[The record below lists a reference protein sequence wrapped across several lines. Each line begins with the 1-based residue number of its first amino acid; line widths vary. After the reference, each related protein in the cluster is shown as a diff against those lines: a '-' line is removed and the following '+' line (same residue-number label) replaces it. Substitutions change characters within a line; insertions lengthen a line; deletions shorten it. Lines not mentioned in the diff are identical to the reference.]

1 VLPDQWRRA
10 KPTLLA
16 ASSMDFGEQ
25 ERFLQTVFPGEGE
38 LQRELLAILRPASS
52 AHSNPFPFLESS
64 PSEAVPPTPS
74 PEAPI
79 LRPGDE
85 CGPYRVIKQLG
96 HGGMGQVFLA
106 EDPRLSR
113 QVALKCLAGEWLES
127 AAARERLLS
136 EAAVLAKLTHPH
148 IAGLYHVIEVEQR
161 QQPLLLMVMEYVE
174 GRTVAALLAEG
185 PMPVGRALRLAIE
198 IADAVG
204 HAHDRGVVHC
214 DLKPANVMVTPD
226 SHAKVLDFGL
236 ARARHRE
243 ALDEGKL
250 VGTAEYMPPERIVD
264 RVCNEAGDLYSL
276 GVTLFEMITGR
287 LPFKGYDRDQLMME
301 ILCADVPRVSSLR
314 RDVPEQLD
322 SVLSR
327 ALARD
332 PHERP
337 VSAGELQRELVALV
351 DVTQQPSPV
360 RSTRPPR
367 VLQRLLSTSRG
378 RAVAGVVAATLVAVT
393 AWLIAARSPHAA
405 TELSRVSTVGV
416 LPFDNLSGNSDEE
429 FLSRAMGMELSSQ
442 LGQIGALTVVP
453 WSIMRPLGASG
464 ATLDQIGNR
473 TGAHAVIEGAVQVA
487 RASSGASRP
496 VKVRIQMFHVK
507 TGAMLWNASFERD
520 LGDFFALQAQ
530 IAQDVAS
537 RIDVALARRE
547 QAIVSRSRRVSP
559 DAMEFYLRGRQALEA
574 YSEQFKPAIA
584 LYEKA
589 VQLQP
594 DFAEAHAGLALAYAL
609 QSAYAAA
616 ADPVTA
622 ASQATSAANQAIDL
636 DPELADGW
644 SARAFSRLALEWNWK
659 GAAADLERAV
669 TLAPNSVPVLEQ
681 YATYFTIVGRHGD
694 AIEYSLRAQK
704 RDPYSPGLSRQVAW
718 AYFFGRQYDEALE
731 QLTRTL
737 QLSPDYAP
745 ARTLLAR
752 AYMQK
757 GMYSEAMAALEPL
770 GEGYE
775 PVLALAH
782 ARAGRRDDA
791 LHVLDRVLAPTYV
804 YPKRPFHT
812 ALVYAALGQHEDA
825 IRSLERAYVSHD
837 PGLAHVAVDPDLDPL
852 RSLPEYQQI
861 VERMRFPR

>member
-10 KPTLLA
+10 KTTLLA
-16 ASSMDFGEQ
+16 AASMDFGEQ
-25 ERFLQTVFPGEGE
+25 ERFLQTALPGEGE
-38 LQRELLAILRPASS
+38 LQRELLAILRRASS
-52 AHSNPFPFLESS
+52 AESNPFPFFESS
-64 PSEAVPPTPS
+64 ESEVPMPAPS
-74 PEAPI
+74 PPAPI

-85 CGPYRVIKQLG
+85 CGPYRVIRPLG
-96 HGGMGQVFLA
+96 HGGMGQVFLG
-106 EDPRLSR
+106 EDPRLGR

-136 EAAVLAKLTHPH
+136 EAAALAKLTHPH
-148 IAGLYHVIEVEQR
+148 IAGLYHVIEVEHR

-214 DLKPANVMVTPD
+214 DLKPQNVMVTPD
-226 SHAKVLDFGL
+226 NHAKVLDFGL

-264 RVCNEAGDLYSL
+264 RVCNEAGDLYS
-276 GVTLFEMITGR
+276 VTLFEMITGG
-287 LPFKGYDRDQLMME
+287 LPFKGNDRDHLLME

-314 RDVPEQLD
+314 RDLPEQLD

-327 ALARD
+327 ALAKD

-337 VSAGELQRELVALV
+337 VSAGELQRELVALL
-351 DVTQQPSPV
+351 DVTEQPSRV

-367 VLQRLLSTSRG
+367 VLQWLLSTSRG
-378 RAVAGVVAATLVAVT
+378 RAVAGVVAGTLVAVA
-393 AWLIAARSPHAA
+393 AWLIAGPSPHAA

-416 LPFDNLSGNSDEE
+416 LAFDNLSGNSDEE
-429 FLSRAMGMELSSQ
+429 YLSRAMAMELSSQ

-464 ATLDQIGNR
+464 ATLEEIGNR

-487 RASSGASRP
+487 RASSGATRP

-559 DAMEFYLRGRQALEA
+559 EAMEFYLRGRQALETYA
-574 YSEQFKPAIA
+574 EQFKPAIA
-584 LYEKA
+584 LYQKA
-589 VQLQP
+589 VQLQR

-636 DPELADGW
+636 DPELPDGW

-659 GAAADLERAV
+659 GAAADLERAL

-694 AIEYSLRAQK
+694 AIEYSRRAQK
-704 RDPYSPGLSRQVAW
+704 RDPYSPGLTRQVAW
-718 AYFFGRQYDEALE
+718 AYFFGRQYDQALE
-731 QLTRTL
+731 QLTKTL
-737 QLSPDYAP
+737 QLSPEYAP

-770 GEGYE
+770 GDGYE

-782 ARAGRRDDA
+782 AHAGRRDDA

-837 PGLAHVAVDPDLDPL
+837 PGLAHVAVDPDLDAL
-852 RSLPEYQQI
+852 RRLPEYQQI